1 MLILEIK
8 NLKKYFGEKLIL
20 DIDDLRIDSTDK
32 IGIVGVNGS
41 GKSTL
46 LNIISGK
53 ESYDEGL
60 INLYTDYSYIE
71 QFCNDNLTEKTMDRK
86 LAGKLG
92 VHNLISENKSGG
104 EITKEKIAEAF
115 STSSGLLIAD
125 EPTSNLD
132 IGSIEV
138 LEKSLKNLPG
148 AVILVSHDRN
158 ILNNICTKIIEIEFS
173 KIKVFNGNYNDYVS
187 QKKANFERSKFEYKE
202 YIKEK
207 KRLEMAAIGSTEKSK
222 AMRSAPK
229 RMGNSEARLHKRGV
243 TGKKEKLEKK
253 AKAIE
258 SRIEHLEKKENP
270 KENKSIQLSVVDSNK
285 IYSKIALEGKDLN
298 KSFGSRILFKDSYFK
313 IPTGSKT
320 AIIGNNGAGKTT
332 LINMILKGNENIK
345 VSSSAK
351 ISYFSQNLNI
361 LNEEKTILQNV
372 MDSTDYN
379 ESFVRIVLSQLLFF
393 KDDVFKKVSVLSGG
407 EKVKVSLAKVLL
419 TPSNILILDE
429 PTNYLDITSQRA
441 LEELLKGYDGT
452 LLMVSH
458 DKEFIRNIANRLVII
473 KNEELITF
481 NGSYDSYLAKSLA
494 TNAKYDLR
502 QKEDS
507 VNIKEKLMVLE
518 NELSLVIGKLSFAI
532 NEEEKI
538 VLDIRYL
545 ELLSEIKSLKK
556 ETPL

>member
-46 LNIISGK
+46 LNIIAEK
-53 ESYDEGL
+53 ESHDEGL

-71 QFCNDNLTEKTMDRK
+71 QFCSDKLNETAMDRK

-115 STSSGLLIAD
+115 SKSCGLLIAD

-132 IGSIEV
+132 IGSIEI
-138 LEKSLKNLPG
+138 LEKSLKSFQG

-158 ILNNICTKIIEIEFS
+158 ILNNICTKIIEIEFN
-173 KIKVFNGNYNDYVS
+173 KVKVFNGNYNDYVT
-187 QKKANFERSKFEYKE
+187 QKEANLERSKFEYEE

-222 AMRSAPK
+222 AMRTTPK

-243 TGKKEKLEKK
+243 NGKKEKLEKK
-253 AKAIE
+253 AKAIQ
-258 SRIEHLEKKENP
+258 SRIEQLEKKEKP
-270 KENKSIQLSVVDSNK
+270 QESKSIKLSVIDSNK
-285 IYSKIALEGKDLN
+285 IYSKIALEGKDLY
-298 KSFGSRILFKDSYFK
+298 KAFGPRILFKDSSFK

-320 AIIGNNGAGKTT
+320 AIVGNNGTGKTT
-332 LINMILKGNENIK
+332 LINMILNGNENIK

-372 MDSTDYN
+372 MDSTDYD

-393 KDDVFKKVSVLSGG
+393 RDDVFKNVSVLSGG

-429 PTNYLDITSQRA
+429 PTNYLDITSQKA
-441 LEELLKGYDGT
+441 LEDLLKSYDGT
-452 LLMVSH
+452 LIMVSH
-458 DKEFIRNIANRLVII
+458 DKEFIRNVANRLII
-473 KNEELITF
+473 IENEGLVTF
-481 NGSYDSYLAKSLA
+481 NGSYDSYLAKSSC
-494 TNAKYDLR
+494 TEDNHDL
-502 QKEDS
+502 KEKETS
-507 VNIKEKLMVLE
+507 INQNEKLMLLE
-518 NELSLVIGKLSFAI
+518 NELSLVISKLCFTI
-532 NEEEKI
+532 NEHEKI
-538 VLDIRYL
+538 TLDIRYL
-545 ELLSEIKSLKK
+545 ELLTEIKSLKK
-556 ETPL
+556 

>member
-53 ESYDEGL
+53 ESYDEGI

-104 EITKEKIAEAF
+104 EITKEKIVEAF
-115 STSSGLLIAD
+115 SMSSGLLIAD

-132 IGSIEV
+132 IGSIDI
-138 LEKSLKNLPG
+138 LEKSLKNFPG

-158 ILNNICTKIIEIEFS
+158 ILNNICTKIIEIEFT
-173 KIKVFNGNYNDYVS
+173 KIKVFNGNYNDYTS
-187 QKKANFERSKFEYKE
+187 QKEANFERSKFEYEE

-222 AMRSAPK
+222 AMRNTPK

-243 TGKKEKLEKK
+243 NGKKEKLEKK

-258 SRIEHLEKKENP
+258 SRLEHLEKKEKP
-270 KENKSIQLSVVDSNK
+270 KESKSIKLSVVDSNK
-285 IYSKIALEGKDLN
+285 IYSKIAIEGRDLN
-298 KSFGSRILFKDSYFK
+298 KSFGSRILFKDSSFK

-320 AIIGNNGAGKTT
+320 AIVGNNGTGKTT
-332 LINMILKGNENIK
+332 LINMILNGNENIK

-351 ISYFSQNLNI
+351 ISYFSQNLSI

-372 MDSTDYN
+372 MDSTNYD

-393 KDDVFKKVSVLSGG
+393 KHDVFKKVSVLSGG

-429 PTNYLDITSQRA
+429 PTNYLDITSQKA
-441 LEELLKGYDGT
+441 LEELLKDYDGT
-452 LLMVSH
+452 LIMISH
-458 DKEFIRNIANRLVII
+458 DKEFIRNIATKLIIIENQELV
-473 KNEELITF
+473 TF
-481 NGSYDSYLAKSLA
+481 NGTYDKYLAKTLPNKNSSHIKSEGA
-494 TNAKYDLR
+494 FI
-502 QKEDS
+502 
-507 VNIKEKLMVLE
+507 NIAEKLMVLE
-518 NELSLVIGKLSFAI
+518 NELSLVISKLSFAV
-532 NEEEKI
+532 NEDDKI
-538 VLDIRYL
+538 ALDLRYL
-545 ELLSEIKSLKK
+545 ELLGKIKSLK
-556 ETPL
+556 